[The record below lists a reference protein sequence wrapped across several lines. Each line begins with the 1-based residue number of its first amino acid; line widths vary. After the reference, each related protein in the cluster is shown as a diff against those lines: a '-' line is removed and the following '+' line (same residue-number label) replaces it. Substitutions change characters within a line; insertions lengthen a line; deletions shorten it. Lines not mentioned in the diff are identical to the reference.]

1 MPLSNT
7 SNAGMIPKCELQE
20 HVQLCHPFILD
31 FSFIYERSLGFYGHL
46 QMLERVTNSNFAN
59 ICTTHI
65 FTPLHDFQL
74 KIVETE
80 YSHLVFLL
88 LLYPEGS
95 ERTKWIL
102 GFIVISLFVMLSLP
116 WMEVVLIIAILCRF
130 HNCGRFAI
138 AGVPSQFLFYKSWDL
153 LNYAAKRRRYAMQFA
168 ALCAQVAHSS
178 LENF

>member
-1 MPLSNT
+1 
-7 SNAGMIPKCELQE
+7 MIPKCELQE

-88 LLYPEGS
+88 LLYPEGF

-102 GFIVISLFVMLSLP
+102 GFIVHKFVCD
-116 WMEVVLIIAILCRF
+116 VVITMDGSSSHYSNFMPVSQLWSFCNCRGPKPVFVLQKLGSVELC
-130 HNCGRFAI
+130 
-138 AGVPSQFLFYKSWDL
+138 SQATSVCHAVCCTMRTCRSFFSREFLG
-153 LNYAAKRRRYAMQFA
+153 
-168 ALCAQVAHSS
+168 
-178 LENF
+178 NFFVSTLD